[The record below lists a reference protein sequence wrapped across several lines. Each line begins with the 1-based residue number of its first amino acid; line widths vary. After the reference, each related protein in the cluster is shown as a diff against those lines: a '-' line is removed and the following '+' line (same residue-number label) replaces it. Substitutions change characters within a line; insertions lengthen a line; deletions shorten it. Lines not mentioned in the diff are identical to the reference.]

1 MSNEYVCIFQLKQF
15 QKTNK
20 TSKPKDSTNQNSKSG
35 KDHNKIKKDII
46 LTEQNTI
53 DTHVSETAVVNSTSD
68 SNCGIE
74 KPIVV
79 DQAVE
84 NQEGVNLSSV
94 EGASNT
100 VELPAGATQPSSVQV

>member
-1 MSNEYVCIFQLKQF
+1 
-15 QKTNK
+15 
-20 TSKPKDSTNQNSKSG
+20 
-35 KDHNKIKKDII
+35 
-46 LTEQNTI
+46 
-53 DTHVSETAVVNSTSD
+53 VNSTSD

-74 KPIVV
+74 EPIVV